1 MLSTTELTTHSA
13 LMLFPNEVHSKD
25 SFTLVYLLFWKSK
38 MGEF

>member
-25 SFTLVYLLFWKSK
+25 SSSFSESLVLEIF
-38 MGEF
+38 